1 MEKTSIIL
9 AKILTNIKNHL
20 DEVDSSQL
28 FHECKN
34 LSVSIGKY
42 SIDAMIVYRLRKIS
56 NLPKLLPE
64 NIEYLK
70 REIDELIR
78 ILINLASW
86 ECKICGKTIEAEQKN
101 QLALWMKAHKTIN
114 NH

>member
-1 MEKTSIIL
+1 MDKTSIVL
-9 AKILTNIKNHL
+9 AKILTNIKNYL
-20 DEVDSSQL
+20 DEVDRSKL
-28 FHECKN
+28 FQECKN
-34 LSVSIGKY
+34 LSVCISKY
-42 SIDAMIVYRLRKIS
+42 SINAMIVYRIRKIS
-56 NLPKLLPE
+56 HLPNLLPD

-78 ILINLASW
+78 ILINLISW

-101 QLALWMKAHKTIN
+101 QLTLWIKAHKTIN